1 MSLAERLLLG
11 TFLVVLLDLAFSWLC
26 FGSQLD
32 FQDVATTDGVITL
45 LGMLRKIYFE
55 IGLGSLQRR
64 SVQTKGLGSCK
75 VTQINGKFYSFFFS
89 FPLLRSIRINKWK
102 VMALPGAIQCIES
115 WAVWGVI
122 IPAET
127 CQQCS
132 LVRRHHRRQQ
142 YFNSHCICHPTVG
155 LGLLLFMYTS
165 VVATLRQWA
174 FTIVRVVITLIFKA
188 CPNHKSNTAD
198 FSWQETSFK

>member
-1 MSLAERLLLG
+1 MSLAERVLLG

-75 VTQINGKFYSFFFS
+75 VTQINGKFYSFFF
-89 FPLLRSIRINKWK
+89 L
-102 VMALPGAIQCIES
+102 
-115 WAVWGVI
+115 
-122 IPAET
+122 
-127 CQQCS
+127 
-132 LVRRHHRRQQ
+132 
-142 YFNSHCICHPTVG
+142 SHCLEV
-155 LGLLLFMYTS
+155 LG
-165 VVATLRQWA
+165 
-174 FTIVRVVITLIFKA
+174 
-188 CPNHKSNTAD
+188 
-198 FSWQETSFK
+198 

>member
-75 VTQINGKFYSFFFS
+75 VTQINGKFYSFFF
-89 FPLLRSIRINKWK
+89 L
-102 VMALPGAIQCIES
+102 
-115 WAVWGVI
+115 
-122 IPAET
+122 
-127 CQQCS
+127 
-132 LVRRHHRRQQ
+132 
-142 YFNSHCICHPTVG
+142 SHCLEV
-155 LGLLLFMYTS
+155 LG
-165 VVATLRQWA
+165 
-174 FTIVRVVITLIFKA
+174 
-188 CPNHKSNTAD
+188 
-198 FSWQETSFK
+198 